1 MVPVARRRQMCESDE
16 GGATGATAGLEGART
31 PRGPTGNHRAR
42 RGRLQRQGRGGQVVD
57 RRRPGRD
64 RAAMGWRTLAVDLD
78 PQGNLGRDL
87 GCRREGSSN
96 HGRALLEAFRG
107 RRPVTP
113 LTGVRDGLDVV
124 PTGARP
130 SSTSGHSSPVSAAGH
145 DLVARADTGS
155 GGRPDGPGGR
165 GPGRGPARGGPP
177 PDRSRRSAG
186 RVAVPQRSLSV
197 SERARPGSANRACRR
212 RPLGRCR

>member
-1 MVPVARRRQMCESDE
+1 
-16 GGATGATAGLEGART
+16 
-31 PRGPTGNHRAR
+31 
-42 RGRLQRQGRGGQVVD
+42 
-57 RRRPGRD
+57 
-64 RAAMGWRTLAVDLD
+64 MGWRTLAVDLD

-130 SSTSGHSSPVSAAGH
+130 SSTSGHSSPVSA
-145 DLVARADTGS
+145 RATTS
-155 GGRPDGPGGR
+155 WPAPTQ
-165 GPGRGPARGGPP
+165 GPA
-177 PDRSRRSAG
+177 AG
-186 RVAVPQRSLSV
+186 RTDREVVDLA
-197 SERARPGSANRACRR
+197 ED
-212 RPLGRCR
+212 PLEVDRLQIALDDLLAESPSPNGR